1 METLSYIALILLSLV
16 GYSGGA
22 AGRAGR
28 KPEPKPGL
36 SDLIV
41 LIIIWG
47 TAVFVRSQLDI
58 NRWLLVL
65 GFLILGIICGFSSRP
80 LKRFKTKIPKP
91 DKPDPEIQSRSN
103 LWQRWK
109 NFSHRMGGFQSRL
122 LLSLFYFI
130 LVTPFALIVKLFSDP
145 LRLKEKSA
153 ESYWLSRAAAKPD
166 LEDSRRQF

>member
-22 AGRAGR
+22 AGISG
-28 KPEPKPGL
+28 KQQEPKPEL
-36 SDLIV
+36 LDLILV
-41 LIIIWG
+41 CLLWAG
-47 TAVFVRSQLDI
+47 AVFSRSELEI

-65 GFLILGIICGFSSRP
+65 GFLLLGITLGCLSWLPKSH
-80 LKRFKTKIPKP
+80 KKKIPA
-91 DKPDPEIQSRSN
+91 PEKIASEILPKSN

-130 LVTPFALIVKLFSDP
+130 LVTPFALIIKLFSDP
-145 LRLKEKSA
+145 LRLKEKPADSF
-153 ESYWLSRAAAKPD
+153 WLPRPDSKTD